1 MMHINTLISQKKMY
15 LKYEMAVQ
23 LKNPMMKREYL
34 VNTQDNGKIK
44 KFMEFKGDQLS
55 QEKS

>member
-1 MMHINTLISQKKMY
+1 MY